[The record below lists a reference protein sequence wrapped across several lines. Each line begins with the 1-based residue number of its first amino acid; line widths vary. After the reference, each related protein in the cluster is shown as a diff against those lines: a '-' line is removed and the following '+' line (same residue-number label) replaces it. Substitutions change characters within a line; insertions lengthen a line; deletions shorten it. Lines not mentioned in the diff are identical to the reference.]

1 MWKFVNKVNLTSD
14 SYSISNLLLL
24 GIESFLRR
32 IKNTDIEPDGLLTNN
47 PSFRHPFTQLRL
59 FKITE
64 AVCNKH

>member
-1 MWKFVNKVNLTSD
+1 MWKSVNKVNLTSD
-14 SYSISNLLLL
+14 FYSISNLLLL

-32 IKNTDIEPDGLLTNN
+32 IKKTDIEPDGLLTNN
-47 PSFRHPFTQLRL
+47 PSFRHPFIQLRL

>member
-1 MWKFVNKVNLTSD
+1 MWKSVNKVNLTSD
-14 SYSISNLLLL
+14 FYSISNLL

-32 IKNTDIEPDGLLTNN
+32 IKKTDIEPDGLLTNN
-47 PSFRHPFTQLRL
+47 PSFRHPFIQLRL